1 MSYLLDIVV
10 FKEVV
15 NADELDEVV
24 VVVVVVVLVKGQVES
39 ILFKKIYH
47 FS

>member
-15 NADELDEVV
+15 NADVLDE

-39 ILFKKIYH
+39 ILFK
-47 FS
+47 

>member
-15 NADELDEVV
+15 NVAVPDEVV

-39 ILFKKIYH
+39 I
-47 FS
+47 

>member
-1 MSYLLDIVV
+1 MSYLLDVVV

-15 NADELDEVV
+15 NVDVLDEVV

-39 ILFKKIYH
+39 ILFK
-47 FS
+47 